1 MASGRTNEQHGQSKL
16 QVASMVA
23 VEEQSDGSISQSSD
37 RSIYRVGDSVST
49 NRVHVHR

>member
-37 RSIYRVGDSVST
+37 RSVCRVGDSVST
-49 NRVHVHR
+49 NRVHVHG